1 MLGIRIM
8 QLRNSM
14 GLTQAQ
20 LAKRLHISAS
30 AQGMYEQGRRVP
42 SIDMLIA
49 MAQVFSV
56 SLDYLITGSEFS
68 PEVEAK
74 VVYHCPCKSRC
85 GCCRLKRHDD
95 GSHEMKKVRSASA
108 VDKADIT

>member
-42 SIDMLIA
+42 SIDILIA

-56 SLDYLITGSEFS
+56 SLDYLITGSEFTS
-68 PEVEAK
+68 DMEGKAT
-74 VVYHCPCKSRC
+74 YYCPCKSRC
-85 GCCRLKRHDD
+85 GCCRSKRHDD
-95 GSHEMKKVRSASA
+95 GNHEMYKYL
-108 VDKADIT
+108 ILEL